1 MCSTSS
7 RGVRVQAPPGA
18 LRGAPAR
25 PPERAFASR
34 KTCRR
39 EKLLPRVGRPAPL
52 TRESRVIRVRARS
65 SRVGGVKGRRET
77 RGARAR
83 RRELFRARAREGTH
97 LSTLKSTSCR
107 IFSQAPMPCFCT
119 ASRSACSSVASQYP
133 LKAICGALP
142 PGLGFALD
150 FIVPSALRAAD
161 PARSVRCGPSAT
173 TLESERT
180 RPTLSP
186 RRELLPRAARAE
198 LTERASR
205 GRANAKRKRP
215 EFFDRLRPQ
224 CSFGRAASH
233 RLKRSSTP
241 AVSMFLGQFSRLESQ
256 SRLRLVSRGEPHAA
270 LRSHRRYNF
279 RGEGFLPAFS

>member
-1 MCSTSS
+1 MLGRAWFTGCVPVVLALLALARARGRGASRAALVRRALRLTATQVLELYQIAPFVLQLDARAAPVTVRVGDGKQVSGVCSTSS
-7 RGVRVQAPPGA
+7 RGVHVQAPPGA

-25 PPERAFASR
+25 PPERAFASQ

-133 LKAICGALP
+133 RKAI
-142 PGLGFALD
+142 
-150 FIVPSALRAAD
+150 
-161 PARSVRCGPSAT
+161 
-173 TLESERT
+173 
-180 RPTLSP
+180 
-186 RRELLPRAARAE
+186 
-198 LTERASR
+198 
-205 GRANAKRKRP
+205 
-215 EFFDRLRPQ
+215 
-224 CSFGRAASH
+224 
-233 RLKRSSTP
+233 
-241 AVSMFLGQFSRLESQ
+241 
-256 SRLRLVSRGEPHAA
+256 
-270 LRSHRRYNF
+270 
-279 RGEGFLPAFS
+279 